1 MASQHNLSSTELGG
15 KNFIPG
21 IAWFLFVAVLVC
33 IPGEDLPSAPYLDI
47 ISFDKMVH
55 AALFGGIVF
64 FFCMA
69 FKKSVI
75 SRQEKLAFFIKIAMA
90 TCVWGITTELIQKYF
105 IPGRQ
110 FDWFDWAADSFGALV
125 AFFVSVF
132 FFAKANQPSIAEEK

>member
-1 MASQHNLSSTELGG
+1 
-15 KNFIPG
+15 
-21 IAWFLFVAVLVC
+21 
-33 IPGEDLPSAPYLDI
+33 
-47 ISFDKMVH
+47 
-55 AALFGGIVF
+55 
-64 FFCMA
+64 MA

-75 SRQEKLAFFIKIAMA
+75 SRQEKVAFFIKIAMA